1 MSELSL
7 FGKLFGDVVKLI
19 YATTDVESQ
28 QSEKKEAKTDRAIL
42 TFKECVDWAKS
53 KKAQYSKVEN
63 MMISVKKNQNSKSDK
78 DKLIVTLAVAD
89 DRDEPIS
96 KNGKSSI
103 SKVYIVQRLDK
114 GLIQALDG
122 EESVIISL
130 L

>member
-63 MMISVKKNQNSKSDK
+63 MMISVKKNQKSKSDK

-96 KNGKSSI
+96 KNGKSGI
-103 SKVYIVQRLDK
+103 SEVYIVQRLDK

-122 EESVIISL
+122 EETVIIGL
-130 L
+130 

>member
-96 KNGKSSI
+96 KNGKSGI
-103 SKVYIVQRLDK
+103 SEVYIVQRLDK

-122 EESVIISL
+122 EETVIIGL
-130 L
+130 